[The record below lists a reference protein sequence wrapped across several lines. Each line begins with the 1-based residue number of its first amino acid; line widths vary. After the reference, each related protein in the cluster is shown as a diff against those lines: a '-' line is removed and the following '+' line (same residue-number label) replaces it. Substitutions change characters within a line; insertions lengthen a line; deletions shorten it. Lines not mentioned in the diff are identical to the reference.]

1 MHIYDLIETRARFQL
16 HVLRTKNEK
25 SRTELFRKSFVEEGL
40 TGDERYNFRKQ
51 YIEIIYN
58 DMQSEIKV
66 YEGVQT
72 EVLKLANINK

>member
-1 MHIYDLIETRARFQL
+1 M
-16 HVLRTKNEK
+16 RTKNEK
-25 SRTELFRKSFVEEGL
+25 NRTELFRKSFVEEGHK
-40 TGDERYNFRKQ
+40 GDDLYNFRKQ

-66 YEGVQT
+66 YENVQT